1 MWNSVSTAF
10 TVVALVLAPAGLA
23 TPPRTI
29 DTQGEEG
36 SEGDFG

>member
-10 TVVALVLAPAGLA
+10 TVVVLVLAPAGSA
-23 TPPRTI
+23 APPRG
-29 DTQGEEG
+29 DDSEGEEG